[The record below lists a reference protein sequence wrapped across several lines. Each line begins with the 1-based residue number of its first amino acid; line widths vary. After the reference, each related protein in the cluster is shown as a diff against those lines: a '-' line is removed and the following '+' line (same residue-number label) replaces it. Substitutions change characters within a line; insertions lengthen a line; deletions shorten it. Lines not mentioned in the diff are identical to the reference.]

1 MKIYFA
7 KGIRFVDSKIEVGQG
22 KRVDLFDADVTGL
35 E

>member
-7 KGIRFVDSKIEVGQG
+7 KGIHFIDSKIDVGQG
-22 KRVDLFDADVTGL
+22 KRTDLFDADVTGL

>member
-7 KGIRFVDSKIEVGQG
+7 KGIRFVDSKIEATQG
-22 KRVDLFDADVTGL
+22 KLADLFDADVTGL